1 MGMVKKEIKGLSPVP
16 EVPKKEEHFGVAA
29 VDNVHKAWAQIEK
42 ERAGDDKGLVT
53 RTQPI
58 DARSASI
65 ERQALIK
72 SVLESPTLA
81 QRVIGLN
88 QADAFKEFEAWFA
101 KAVEVFY
108 SK

>member
-1 MGMVKKEIKGLSPVP
+1 MGMVKKGKELPPVP
-16 EVPKKEEHFGVAA
+16 EVPKANAVELVGAYVAGI
-29 VDNVHKAWAQIEK
+29 HKGLEK
-42 ERAGDDKGLVT
+42 AGDDKVLTSFVK
-53 RTQPI
+53 QPV

-88 QADAFKEFEAWFA
+88 QADAFKEFEVWFA

>member
-1 MGMVKKEIKGLSPVP
+1 MGMVKKAKELPPVP
-16 EVPKKEEHFGVAA
+16 EVPRGTFESIQELRVNDSLEEGKQKKE
-29 VDNVHKAWAQIEK
+29 K
-42 ERAGDDKGLVT
+42 AGDDKGFVT
-53 RTQPI
+53 RTQPV

>member
-1 MGMVKKEIKGLSPVP
+1 MGMVKKETKALPALPPVP
-16 EVPKKEEHFGVAA
+16 EVPTSAFDKMVKTGTKLV
-29 VDNVHKAWAQIEK
+29 EK
-42 ERAGDDKGLVT
+42 AGDDKILAAVIT
-53 RTQPI
+53 KTQPV